1 MPGYI
6 FPFLI
11 FILNIYI
18 IYISFFYS
26 VTCGLLHHSPSPLR
40 SGGLSHSALCIG
52 DRGAART
59 FFGFLLT
66 PGRNALSAALHC
78 LAAIAQLDNLVQ
90 GVCRNTAAAAAL
102 LSVRAE
108 TFEYDSLLTTPQ
120 LVMTYKV
127 SVFDSRF

>member
-18 IYISFFYS
+18 IYISFFTQSLAGY
-26 VTCGLLHHSPSPLR
+26 CIIHRLLSDQGDCHT
-40 SGGLSHSALCIG
+40 LCIG